1 MLVLLIR
8 TLLSMRMRWKMPC
21 VSFFVCV
28 TFGHAQSRLWNWQGA
43 GEDYCKYSKLQIVP
57 LFFCFV
63 LVEKCMERFEK
74 RNIRAWEN
82 LSENLIQQSL
92 ENKHGILRYTT
103 YPLSCVFITNILDPW
118 HIQSWRNPRRF
129 LYRYRTFPDPYTSS
143 LLHMSKGYLEPLVIC
158 QFCYLEMTK
167 ESIFLAWY
175 HLHLALSNFAV
186 LVNQKFCCIH
196 LKKRGSFFGL
206 YIYAITS
213 CTKLRFLPF
222 YAMLKWSEELK
233 ILQIFFLWSNCW

>member
-1 MLVLLIR
+1 MENVLRFFLCVCYIWAFTVSIVELAGR
-8 TLLSMRMRWKMPC
+8 GKGLLKIFEAANC
-21 VSFFVCV
+21 TFFVV
-28 TFGHAQSRLWNWQGA
+28 
-43 GEDYCKYSKLQIVP
+43 
-57 LFFCFV
+57 V

-74 RNIRAWEN
+74 RNIRAWAN
-82 LSENLIQQSL
+82 LSENLIQQPR
-92 ENKHGILRYTT
+92 ENKHDTLRYSS
-103 YPLSCVFITNILDPW
+103 YPLSCVFITNILNPW

-129 LYRYRTFPDPYTSS
+129 FVVTALFPTHIRVKATWN
-143 LLHMSKGYLEPLVIC
+143 LLSYVNFAI
-158 QFCYLEMTK
+158 LEMTK